1 LAQRAGKQ
9 ENLQHRR
16 LVSKAL
22 QSLDGYQNRLSE
34 ARTEAREIVRSAGKQ
49 FPEAVAQ
56 LQQQFDSCQFREL
69 RRHVARLQGLLVI
82 DRVSGLTALLDKGD
96 ESGGDSG
103 NEPSLEEQ
111 SRQCEREITEST
123 GQKTSD
129 TQSALSNFFLG
140 DPAELK
146 SSRKLRESML
156 KRRVDRLIAKAVA
169 AMPEDPGPL
178 NPQML
183 AIRSLTTLG
192 DLSPAYLSRFVPY
205 IESLHCLEQ
214 VQDQS

>member
-1 LAQRAGKQ
+1 M
-9 ENLQHRR
+9 
-16 LVSKAL
+16 

-82 DRVSGLTALLDKGD
+82 DRVSGLTALLNKGN
-96 ESGGDSG
+96 ESGSDSG

-123 GQKTSD
+123 GQKRSD
-129 TQSALSNFFLG
+129 TQGAPSNFLG

-156 KRRVDRLIAKAVA
+156 KRRVDRLIAEAVA

>member
-1 LAQRAGKQ
+1 MAQRAGKQ

-16 LVSKAL
+16 LVSRAL

-82 DRVSGLTALLDKGD
+82 DRVSGLTALLNKGN
-96 ESGGDSG
+96 ESGSDSG

-123 GQKTSD
+123 GQKRSD
-129 TQSALSNFFLG
+129 TQGAPSNFLG

-156 KRRVDRLIAKAVA
+156 KRRVDRLIAEAVDEDFVFR
-169 AMPEDPGPL
+169 PE
-178 NPQML
+178 
-183 AIRSLTTLG
+183 
-192 DLSPAYLSRFVPY
+192 
-205 IESLHCLEQ
+205 
-214 VQDQS
+214 